1 MNNTNYGLVQKMV
14 NVSKNSGT
22 VSRTVFVITI
32 VVLLVV
38 CVVSG
43 FVGYQLKP
51 LAIDSQFDPNYQSLQ
66 SSYNQLQ
73 SCYQNLTS
81 EYNQLNSQYQQLLL
95 PGGSTTPTPTPGT
108 QEEVA
113 IQGVSFDSANKIVTI
128 YAQSKGSLTPV
139 VNSIIIKDAAGNTV
153 TTVGIGTISPAVTGN
168 ALATG
173 TLYTIPSTKLTI
185 TLAPGA
191 YTATLVTYA
200 GNSFI
205 SPTLEVSTG
214 ISSYLR

>member
-1 MNNTNYGLVQKMV
+1 MV

-22 VSRTVFVITI
+22 VSRTFFVITV

-38 CVVSG
+38 CVVTG

-51 LAIDSQFDPNYQSLQ
+51 LAVDSAFDPNYQSLQ
-66 SSYNQLQ
+66 SSYSQLQ
-73 SCYQNLTS
+73 LCYENLTF

-95 PGGSTTPTPTPGT
+95 STDSTTPTPTPDAK
-108 QEEVA
+108 EDVA
-113 IQGVSFDSANKIVTI
+113 IQGVGFDSANKIVTI
-128 YAQSKGSLTPV
+128 YAQSKGNLTPV

-153 TTVGIGTISPAVTGN
+153 TTVGIGIISPAVSGN
-168 ALATG
+168 ALAPG
-173 TLYTIPSTKLTI
+173 TLYTIPSAKLTI
-185 TLAPGA
+185 TLASGA